1 MMGSA
6 RAWTSRRSL
15 ALLVALAAAL
25 PFVNSL
31 WNGFAYDD
39 VAVVH
44 DDPRVHGLGHL
55 ADIVL
60 KPYWTSYGRELGLY
74 RPLTSIAF
82 ALQWTIGGGA
92 PWIFHAGNVA
102 LHALAC
108 VLLFLLLQRL
118 AGRTGAFVGALVF
131 AVHAVHTEA
140 VANIVGQAEL
150 IAACGVLAGALLW
163 SRRSATGRPGPG
175 VIAGVAAG
183 YAVAILSKESAIT
196 APALLLAL
204 DLAQRRVAP
213 SRSGIAAYARQVW
226 PTMAVLAGVAL
237 AFLALRYHALGSLR
251 GGDVAPSI
259 PFLAH
264 DHFWMGL
271 RVWPEYARL
280 LLFPQDLSSDYSPAV
295 ILPVHGWSAA
305 TLLGALLLL
314 GVLAL
319 ALLTPARPEV
329 GLPPAWFL
337 LSILVVS
344 NLFFPVGVTLA
355 ERILYLPSAALAFA
369 LAFAWAPLRRR
380 YPARL
385 LAAVTLVL
393 VAALAL
399 RTWLRNPDWRDQDAV
414 VAAMV
419 RDHPES
425 YRAQWNTAVRA
436 FARGDRVAA
445 AHAWELT
452 YRLWP
457 EDSHMLTEFGGY
469 NIAIGRSDR
478 ALTLLDRARAI
489 HAGDARTEEFR
500 ADALLVLGRP
510 GEALQQAVL
519 LRGLLGAAP
528 AVDEIRAR
536 AYIGLGR
543 YDSAAL
549 AWRRVVMAYPAGWL
563 QWSGLGR
570 SLAHTGQYDAALAAL
585 DTAVARAG
593 RDTAAL
599 RQIRGFRELTLRERD
614 VAARR

>member
-1 MMGSA
+1 MIAGT
-6 RAWTSRRSL
+6 RDWTSRRSL
-15 ALLVALAAAL
+15 ALLVALAAVL
-25 PFVNSL
+25 PFANSL
-31 WNGFAYDD
+31 LNGFAYDD

-44 DDPRVHGLGHL
+44 DDPRVHGLGRL
-55 ADIVL
+55 ADILL
-60 KPYWTSYGRELGLY
+60 KPYWASYGRELGLY
-74 RPLTSIAF
+74 RPLTSIGF

-92 PWIFHAGNVA
+92 PWIFHAANVA

-118 AGRTGAFVGALVF
+118 AGRAGAFVGALLF
-131 AVHAVHTEA
+131 AVHSVHTEA
-140 VANIVGQAEL
+140 VANVVGQAEL
-150 IAACGVLAGALLW
+150 IAACGVLGAALLW
-163 SRRSATGRPGPG
+163 SRRPAGEPPGAG
-175 VIAGVAAG
+175 VVAGVAAG
-183 YAVAILSKESAIT
+183 YAVALLSKESAIT

-204 DLAQRRVAP
+204 DLAQRRVPA
-213 SRSGIAAYARQVW
+213 SGAGVAAWARQVA
-226 PTMAVLAGVAL
+226 PAMAALTGVAL
-237 AFLALRYHALGSLR
+237 AFLALRYHVLGSLR

-264 DHFWMGL
+264 DHFWMSL

-295 ILPVHGWSAA
+295 ILPVHGWTAA
-305 TLLGALLLL
+305 TSLGALLLL

-319 ALLTPARPEV
+319 ALLTPTLPEV
-329 GLPPAWFL
+329 GLPAAWFL
-337 LSILVVS
+337 ISILVVS

-369 LAFAWAPLRRR
+369 IALAWAPLRRR
-380 YPARL
+380 YPPRL
-385 LAAVTLVL
+385 LAGVTLVL
-393 VAALAL
+393 VAALAV
-399 RTWLRNPDWRDQDAV
+399 RTWVRNPDWRDQDAV

-436 FARGDRVAA
+436 FARGDRVGAA
-445 AHAWELT
+445 QAWELT

-469 NIAIGRSDR
+469 NIAIGRADR
-478 ALTLLDRARAI
+478 ALFLLDRARAI

-500 ADALLVLGRP
+500 ANAFLVLGRP
-510 GEALQQAVL
+510 REALQQAAI

-528 AVDEIRAR
+528 AVDEISAR

-549 AWRRVVMAYPAGWL
+549 AWRRVVTAYPAGWL

-570 SLAHTGQYDAALAAL
+570 SLAHIARYGAALMAL

-593 RDTAAL
+593 KDTAAL
-599 RQIRGFRELTLRERD
+599 RQIRGFRELTLHEQ
-614 VAARR
+614 AASRR